1 METKAA
7 PSERRRRLRQVA
19 SRRGVDRIRLD
30 ERLDVIRRE
39 TNGDERAFRLAAV
52 DLFRTVL
59 EEGWA
64 EARQALESGG
74 SGRACAERLS
84 DLEDQLI
91 RALHDMARRHV
102 RPEVAATTRPT
113 IVAVGGYGR
122 GLLAPG
128 SDIDLL
134 FLLPEESDADDKK
147 IIETMLYVLWDLKQ
161 KVGHATRSVEECLK
175 QARAD
180 MTIRTSVLEARFL
193 SGDETLLERL
203 MTRFDKEIVART
215 ACEFVAAKL
224 VERDTRIKRAGESRY
239 LVEPNVKEG
248 KGGLRDLNT
257 LFWIGKY
264 VYRVRDSR
272 ELVAAGLFSPR
283 EFALFRRCEEF
294 LWSVRCHLHF
304 ITGRAEERL
313 SFDLQRPIAE
323 RLGYAARVGQNDVER
338 FMKHYFLVA
347 KDVGD
352 LTAIVCAAME
362 ERQAKPAQG
371 FNRFLHRLRR
381 RPRAVADAK
390 DFRIDNDRVNAISSD
405 AFERD
410 PVNLIR
416 LYWVA
421 DRSSLAI
428 HPASTRLVTQ
438 SLKRIDAKLRGDPEA
453 NRLFLEILTSRRSP
467 ETALRRMN
475 EAGVLGRFIPD
486 FGRVVGMMQFS
497 MYHHYTVDEHL
508 IRTVGVLSQI
518 EGGQLNEDHPLL
530 SEILPNINHRTTLY
544 VAAFLHDIAKGRGA
558 DHSIEGAEVARRLCP
573 RFGLSAAD
581 TDRVAWLIEQH
592 LTMSNMAQGRDLSDP
607 RTAEALAAKVQSLER
622 LRLLLAL
629 TVCDIRA
636 VGPGVWNGWKG
647 QLLRNLF
654 WETEVVLS
662 GGHSAADRKIRVTA
676 AQEALRRSLPGW
688 SDPEF
693 DAYVIRHYPPYWLK
707 VDLARQIAHAKLFNM
722 MAAEVRS
729 SATEVATDAFRGVT
743 ELTIIAPD
751 HPRLLSIIAG
761 ACAAAGGNIVD
772 AHIFTTSDGFAAR
785 HDLCLARVRARRR
798 RIAARPAH
806 GPLDRASAARRN
818 QGQRNRFRQG
828 PHRRAR
834 PRLRHRTGSDDRQYL
849 VQSLYGARGFRAR
862 PTRSPLRPHLRAF
875 EVESQYRLGA
885 YRDLWRKG
893 GRLVLCHRFDRG
905 EDRGPSPPG
914 GDSAAP
920 AGHLRAPRGLLAR
933 AGRCLIF
940 DWIALISG
948 ANETGEFRR
957 YERYEP
963 SA

>member
-1 METKAA
+1 MDTKAA
-7 PSERRRRLRQVA
+7 LAERRRRPRQAA
-19 SRRGVDRIRLD
+19 SRGGLD
-30 ERLDVIRRE
+30 QVWLQERLETIRRE
-39 TNGDERAFRLAAV
+39 TQGDDPAFRLAAV

-59 EEGWA
+59 DEGRA
-64 EARQALESGG
+64 EARQTLEEGG
-74 SGRACAERLS
+74 SGRGCAERLS

-91 RALHDMARRHV
+91 RALHDMARRFVHPGIEASA
-102 RPEVAATTRPT
+102 RLT
-113 IVAVGGYGR
+113 ILAVGGYGR

-134 FLLPEESDADDKK
+134 FLLPEAPDPGNKK

-161 KVGHATRSVEECLK
+161 KVGHSTRSLDECLK

-180 MTIRTSVLEARFL
+180 MTIRTSILEARFL
-193 SGDETLLERL
+193 SGDEPLFERL
-203 MTRFDKEIVART
+203 LARFDKEIVAKT
-215 ACEFVAAKL
+215 AFEFVAAKL
-224 VERDTRIKRAGESRY
+224 AERDARVKRAGASRY

-257 LFWIGKY
+257 LFWIAKY
-264 VYRVRDSR
+264 VYRVRDPH
-272 ELVAAGLFSPR
+272 ELIGAGLFSPR
-283 EFALFRRCEEF
+283 EYALFRRCEEF

-304 ITGRAEERL
+304 LTGRAEERL

-323 RLGYAARVGQNDVER
+323 RLGYATRAGQNDVER

-362 ERQAKPAQG
+362 ERQAKPTQG
-371 FNRFLHRLRR
+371 LNRFLRRLRR

-390 DFRIDNDRVNAISSD
+390 DFRIDNDRVNAIGSD

-421 DRSSLAI
+421 DRSNLDI
-428 HPASTRLVTQ
+428 HPDASRLVTQ
-438 SLKRIDAKLRGDPEA
+438 SLKRIDAGLRADPEA
-453 NRLFLEILTSRRSP
+453 NRLFLEILTSHRSP

-508 IRTVGVLSQI
+508 LRTVGVLSQI
-518 EGGQLNEDHPLL
+518 EAGLLNEDHPLL
-530 SEILPNINHRTTLY
+530 SEILPNISHRTALY
-544 VAAFLHDIAKGRGA
+544 VAAFLHDIAKGRRE
-558 DHSIEGAEVARRLCP
+558 DHSIAGAEVARRLCP
-573 RFGLSAAD
+573 RFGLSTAD
-581 TDRVAWLIEQH
+581 TDRVAWLIEEH

-607 RTAEALAAKVQSLER
+607 KTAEALATKVQSLER
-622 LRLLLAL
+622 LRLLLGL

-662 GGHSAADRKIRVTA
+662 GGHSAADRKLRVAA
-676 AQEALRRSLPGW
+676 AQEALRRALVW

-693 DAYVIRHYPPYWLK
+693 DAYAARHYPAYWLK
-707 VDLARQIAHAKLFNM
+707 VDLARQVAHAKLFHA

-761 ACAAAGGNIVD
+761 ACAGAGGNIVD
-772 AHIFTTSDGFAAR
+772 AHIFTTSDGFALDTIFISRAFDRDEDELRRGRRMAR
-785 HDLCLARVRARRR
+785 SIEQALRGEIKVSEIISAKRRADARAGTFAIEPEVMIDNTLSNRYTVLEVS
-798 RIAARPAH
+798 
-806 GPLDRASAARRN
+806 GLDRPGLLYDLTSALSKLNLNIGSAHIVTFGEKAVDSFYITDLTGAKIVASGRQSAIRRHLLAIFEPRGASAA
-818 QGQRNRFRQG
+818 
-828 PHRRAR
+828 
-834 PRLRHRTGSDDRQYL
+834 
-849 VQSLYGARGFRAR
+849 
-862 PTRSPLRPHLRAF
+862 
-875 EVESQYRLGA
+875 
-885 YRDLWRKG
+885 
-893 GRLVLCHRFDRG
+893 
-905 EDRGPSPPG
+905 
-914 GDSAAP
+914 
-920 AGHLRAPRGLLAR
+920 
-933 AGRCLIF
+933 
-940 DWIALISG
+940 
-948 ANETGEFRR
+948 
-957 YERYEP
+957 
-963 SA
+963 